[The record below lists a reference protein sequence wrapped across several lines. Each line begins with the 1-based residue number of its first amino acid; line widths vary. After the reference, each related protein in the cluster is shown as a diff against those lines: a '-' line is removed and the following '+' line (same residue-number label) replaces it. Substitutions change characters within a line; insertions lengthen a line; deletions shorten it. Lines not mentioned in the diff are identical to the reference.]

1 MLKANIL
8 IVEDNRIVAEDT
20 RITLEKLGFGVSG
33 IVPSGEESLKKVEA
47 EPPDLV
53 LMDIKLEGR
62 MDGIEAAEQI
72 RSRFNIPVVY
82 VTGYADEDVLERAK
96 ITEPFGYVIK
106 PFEDRELNSAIEIAL
121 YKHKMERKLKESE
134 EKYRLLVKSMKDVII
149 RLSPVG
155 KLLYVSPSIKEFG
168 GYDPES
174 EIGNDMSKYF
184 SSETDRNRAV
194 ELLAKVLTTHQSG
207 TFEFLFKP
215 KSKKP
220 F

>member
-1 MLKANIL
+1 
-8 IVEDNRIVAEDT
+8 
-20 RITLEKLGFGVSG
+20 
-33 IVPSGEESLKKVEA
+33 
-47 EPPDLV
+47 
-53 LMDIKLEGR
+53 
-62 MDGIEAAEQI
+62 
-72 RSRFNIPVVY
+72 
-82 VTGYADEDVLERAK
+82 
-96 ITEPFGYVIK
+96 
-106 PFEDRELNSAIEIAL
+106 
-121 YKHKMERKLKESE
+121 MERKLKESE

-184 SSETDRNRAV
+184 SSETDINRAV

-207 TFEFLFKP
+207 AFEFLFKA

-220 F
+220 FYVEHIYTPILENNKITAIQLVLRDISKRRLAEEPLQQSEATILFGTEAGY